1 MQTITVDIGGTTAL
15 FEMHIDGR
23 VEQYKVAT
31 GEGFNV
37 AGFNQLLAELE
48 SDYGFSEYG
57 LAVAL
62 PGLVQN
68 NRLLSSKSLPG
79 LNGFSQVDILS
90 RAKKIVISNDIDAG
104 IQAISEPKHP
114 CELLIMS
121 GSGIGMSI
129 AMNGKLFTGASG
141 VAGELGHCRV
151 MTESGEYSLEQLAGG
166 VCARTRGLKSPKDL
180 FLAGSYLGMGIAWSV
195 NLFNPNRIWLA
206 GALMNNDDYYKGCI
220 SALNDMALTAP
231 LSQAKVSRVHGMET
245 IVCRGLK
252 ELLTQAGD

>member
-15 FEMHIDGR
+15 FEMHLDGR
-23 VEQYKVAT
+23 VEQYKIAT
-31 GEGFNV
+31 GDGFNIDSL
-37 AGFNQLLAELE
+37 NQHLTELE

-57 LAVAL
+57 LAIAL

-68 NRLLSSKSLPG
+68 NRLLSSRSLPR
-79 LNGFSQVDILS
+79 LNGLSQVDILS
-90 RAKKIVISNDIDAG
+90 RAKNIVISNDIDAG
-104 IQAISEPKHP
+104 IQAVSDPKHP

-129 AMNGKLFTGASG
+129 ALNGKLFTGASG

-151 MTESGEYSLEQLAGG
+151 MTESGEFSLEQLAGG
-166 VCARTRGLKSPKDL
+166 VCARTRGLKSPSEL
-180 FLAGSYLGMGIAWSV
+180 FRAGSYLGMGIAWSV

-206 GALMNNDDYYKGCI
+206 GSMMNNDDYYKGCI

-231 LSQAKVSRVHGMET
+231 LSQAKVSRVHDMET
-245 IVCRGLK
+245 LVCRGLK
-252 ELLTQAGD
+252 KLLAQTGD

>member
-15 FEMHIDGR
+15 FEMHINGR
-23 VEQYKVAT
+23 VEQYKIAT
-31 GEGFNV
+31 GEGFNIERL
-37 AGFNQLLAELE
+37 NKHLTELE

-79 LNGFSQVDILS
+79 LNGLSQLDIHS
-90 RAKKIVISNDIDAG
+90 RAKNILIANDIDAG
-104 IQAISEPKHP
+104 IQAICEPKHQ

-129 AMNGKLFTGASG
+129 AMKGKPFSGASG
-141 VAGELGHCRV
+141 LAGELGHCRV
-151 MTESGEYSLEQLAGG
+151 MTESGEFSLEQLAYGG
-166 VCARTRGLKSPKDL
+166 SVRGRGLKSSKDL
-180 FLAGSYLGMGIAWSV
+180 FRAGSYLGMGIAWSV

-206 GALMNNDDYYKGCI
+206 GVMMNNDDYYKGCI
-220 SALNDMALTAP
+220 SALNDMALPAP
-231 LSQAKVSRVHGMET
+231 MSQAKVSRVHDLET
-245 IVCRGLK
+245 LVCRGLK
-252 ELLTQAGD
+252 EMLTQTGD